1 MIVSETTMIKYFNIL
16 FMVSVSAAASAME
29 LASPDGSVRTDFAVE
44 SGRLSYR
51 VTVDGRELVAR
62 SPLGIDSS
70 AGDFTEGV
78 RVFAQSEPTGANVS
92 YSLPAG
98 KASRVERAGREATI
112 TLENAAGQRLD
123 VRFRVA
129 NDGVAFCYRFP
140 ESAGADI
147 QVHREATSFAL
158 PAGSTS
164 FLHPMA
170 VSKSGWMRTQP
181 SYEEHYVVD
190 RPVGEPS
197 PMGQGWCLPAL
208 FKVADRGWVL
218 VGETGVDAG
227 YFGARLAH
235 DSAGGVYRVD
245 LPQSAE
251 QLPTDPVEPTVA
263 GGRWLPWRFVLV
275 GKTLGPIVD
284 STMVTDLVE
293 PLYELAGPPP
303 RPGRAAWS
311 WLPLK
316 DENIT
321 EPVQRRFIDM
331 AAKLKF
337 EYVLVDNYWDV
348 KIGREKVAELAAYA
362 REKNVGLILWYNS
375 NGAWNDAPQTPQ
387 DRMHTP
393 EARAEEMAWLQKI
406 GIKGIKVD
414 FFGGDKQSVMALYD
428 AILRDAAKH
437 DLCVNFHGA
446 TIPRGWDRMYPNF
459 VTCEAVRGMEYCTFE
474 QANADREPQHA
485 AILPFTRNVI
495 GPMDFTPV
503 MASQRLGQGRNSP
516 RRRTTL
522 AFELALPVLFYSA
535 VQHFGLMPE
544 DLDRLPPEA
553 LDYLREV
560 PTTWDETRFLDG
572 YPGRYAVLARR
583 KGDRWYVAGING
595 QNESQS
601 VSIPADLTTGWTV
614 LRDQGDDGV
623 RTEAVAAGVKLDLP
637 PHGGAVLW
645 SK

>member
-1 MIVSETTMIKYFNIL
+1 
-16 FMVSVSAAASAME
+16 
-29 LASPDGSVRTDFAVE
+29 VR
-44 SGRLSYR
+44 LH
-51 VTVDGRELVAR
+51 VA
-62 SPLGIDSS
+62 D
-70 AGDFTEGV
+70 
-78 RVFAQSEPTGANVS
+78 
-92 YSLPAG
+92 
-98 KASRVERAGREATI
+98 
-112 TLENAAGQRLD
+112 
-123 VRFRVA
+123 
-129 NDGVAFCYRFP
+129 DGVAFCYRFA
-140 ESAGADI
+140 ESAGVAI

-158 PAGSTS
+158 PADATS

-208 FKVADRGWVL
+208 FKVAGRGWAL
-218 VGETGVDAG
+218 VGETGVDRG

-235 DSAGGVYRVD
+235 DSPGGVYRVD

-251 QLPTDPVEPTVA
+251 QLPTDPIEPTVV

-275 GKTLGPIVD
+275 GKTLAPIVE
-284 STMVTDLVE
+284 STMATDLVE
-293 PLYELAGPPP
+293 PLDEMSAPPQ
-303 RPGRAAWS
+303 PGRAAWS

-331 AAKLKF
+331 AAALKF

-348 KIGREKVAELAAYA
+348 KIGREKIAELAAFA
-362 REKNVGLILWYNS
+362 RSKNVGLILWYNS
-375 NGAWNDAPQTPQ
+375 NGSWNDAPQSPQ

-393 EARAEEMAWLQKI
+393 EARAEEMAWLQKV

-428 AILRDAAKH
+428 AILRDAAKYG
-437 DLCVNFHGA
+437 LAVNFHGA
-446 TIPRGWDRMYPNF
+446 TVPRGWDRMYSSF
-459 VTCEAVRGMEYCTFE
+459 VTCEAVRGMEFCTFE
-474 QANADREPQHA
+474 QANADREPEHA

-495 GPMDFTPV
+495 GPMDFTPLMV
-503 MASQRLGQGRNSP
+503 ADRLAPYRNPP

-535 VQHFGLMPE
+535 VQHFGLVPE
-544 DLDRLPPEA
+544 DLERLSPEV
-553 LDYLREV
+553 LDYLRQV
-560 PTTWDETRFLDG
+560 PTTWDETRFIDG
-572 YPGRYAVLARR
+572 YPGRFAVLARR
-583 KGDRWYVAGING
+583 KGERWYIAAVNG

-601 VSIPADLTTGWTV
+601 VSFPADLASERTI
-614 LRDQGDDGV
+614 LRDDGEGGVAVESTDRTSHAALV
-623 RTEAVAAGVKLDLP
+623 RIDLP
-637 PHGGAVLW
+637 PRGGAVLW
-645 SK
+645 SR